1 MLATRDADEARRVP
15 ATREAD
21 EVGTCAMSEPK
32 ASTTWLTFACEETNA
47 SNTNHIMAPVVMR
60 RKVLQSSTR
69 VANDVCACTTAANCG
84 LAMNSDP
91 VKADDCICGLTRNAD
106 EVPRVSATRY
116 ADEAR
121 LGSAI

>member
-1 MLATRDADEARRVP
+1 MRDNRDADEARRAP

-21 EVGTCAMSEPK
+21 QIGTCAMSEPK
-32 ASTTWLTFACEETNA
+32 ASTTWMNYALKATTARSTD
-47 SNTNHIMAPVVMR
+47 HITAPVVMR
-60 RKVLQSSTR
+60 RKVLQSPTR
-69 VANDVCACTTAANCG
+69 VANDVRACTTAANCG

-91 VKADDCICGLTRNAD
+91 AKADDCICGPTRDAN